1 MNFAINFDNN
11 NNYYS
16 KTFSMYIS
24 YRKKLRYIDL
34 CEICL
39 ESQGCN
45 QFFRYRLIESHF
57 IYGTIWE
64 RVAVDKSYERTN
76 DLEKKEKEKKE
87 KTNKLKISKTL
98 IFVARTIFYDVV
110 SSLRFSFSFLFL
122 FFLLFSMV
130 SFVYNYGINLIK
142 RRIMRARYP

>member
-45 QFFRYRLIESHF
+45 QFFRYRLIESPF
-57 IYGTIWE
+57 IYVTIWE

-76 DLEKKEKEKKE
+76 DLEKKKEKEKKEKKE

-122 FFLLFSMV
+122 FF
-130 SFVYNYGINLIK
+130 
-142 RRIMRARYP
+142 YPFLWCRSYTTTG